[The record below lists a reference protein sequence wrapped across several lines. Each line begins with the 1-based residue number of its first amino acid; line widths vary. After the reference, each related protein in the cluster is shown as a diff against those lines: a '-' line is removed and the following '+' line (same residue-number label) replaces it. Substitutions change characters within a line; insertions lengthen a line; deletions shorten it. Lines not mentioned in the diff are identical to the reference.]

1 MLCANNHNKLP
12 IFVVLFFAE
21 EKNKKKTIKNATDI
35 NADSTKLE
43 TLYLSTEKYNSN
55 VSGEKKLKILYTKL
69 SIATIAIT
77 IHRFVENNNGTI
89 PI

>member
-1 MLCANNHNKLP
+1 MLCAISHNKLP
-12 IFVVLFFAE
+12 VFVVLFFAE
-21 EKNKKKTIKNATDI
+21 EKNKRKTTKRATDI
-35 NADSTKLE
+35 NTDKTKLE
-43 TLYLSTEKYNSN
+43 TLYLSTEKNNSN
-55 VSGEKKLKILYTKL
+55 VSGEKKLKTLYTKT